1 MVSDLTVVLRKPHA
15 EQCRIRRSKA
25 KRKIVRAG
33 RRSGKTVGIAILA
46 LDAFLD
52 GRRVLYAAPT
62 SEQLETFW
70 FEIKQALSEPLEA
83 KVYTK
88 DETRHVIEREGTQ
101 NMIRAK
107 TAWNADTLRGDY
119 ADLLILDEYQMM
131 NEDTWHVVGAP
142 MLMDNDGDAVFI
154 YTPPSLYS
162 AGVSKAR
169 DPRHAAKMFKLAQ
182 GDTDGRWETFHFTS
196 HDNPHISKRALADI
210 TRDMSQTA
218 IRQEIMAED
227 SDESWK
233 GLIYKT
239 FRWDTQVIP
248 RIHIPDSWP
257 LYFGHDFGGAHPA
270 ALVYAQN
277 PGTGDFWGIHEYLP
291 GGGHSTAEHVKHFK
305 EISEGRTVI
314 KRQGG
319 SHQEEEIREAYRQH
333 GWEIREPNVTNV
345 KAGIDKVTGLY
356 DNNRVFYFD
365 DMYMTLFELSNYA
378 WKLDTDGGVTG
389 EIADKA
395 KYHLMDCARGILSGM
410 RPETVVTGTT
420 VAARSC
426 SPF

>member
-142 MLMDNDGDAVFI
+142 MPKFCYGVLVSTSPFI
-154 YTPPSLYS
+154 Y
-162 AGVSKAR
+162 
-169 DPRHAAKMFKLAQ
+169 
-182 GDTDGRWETFHFTS
+182 
-196 HDNPHISKRALADI
+196 
-210 TRDMSQTA
+210 
-218 IRQEIMAED
+218 
-227 SDESWK
+227 
-233 GLIYKT
+233 
-239 FRWDTQVIP
+239 
-248 RIHIPDSWP
+248 
-257 LYFGHDFGGAHPA
+257 
-270 ALVYAQN
+270 
-277 PGTGDFWGIHEYLP
+277 
-291 GGGHSTAEHVKHFK
+291 
-305 EISEGRTVI
+305 
-314 KRQGG
+314 
-319 SHQEEEIREAYRQH
+319 
-333 GWEIREPNVTNV
+333 
-345 KAGIDKVTGLY
+345 
-356 DNNRVFYFD
+356 
-365 DMYMTLFELSNYA
+365 
-378 WKLDTDGGVTG
+378 
-389 EIADKA
+389 
-395 KYHLMDCARGILSGM
+395 
-410 RPETVVTGTT
+410 
-420 VAARSC
+420 
-426 SPF
+426 